1 MTELRVLIDASNC
14 KPEQGGIHTYV
25 TSLAAALARRDDLS
39 VAVATSVPDAF
50 QGAATVIELDP
61 GTRTFERRMIWRE
74 RSLPGM
80 CARQQADVL
89 LVPVPEPPWR
99 AVSCPVITV
108 LHDIGPLLLPQFYG
122 RARWLRYR
130 IGLPHLA
137 SRSSAVVCVSEA
149 TRRGLV
155 GAFPRV
161 AGRVAVIGEA
171 PQKLPA
177 ATSPEQN
184 DLLYVGS
191 LMPHKNVD
199 VILRAIAVLGRPVDF
214 RIVGPVAPSER
225 AQLAER
231 AAQLGISESV
241 RVEGFVSRDRLANLY
256 AGTAAVV
263 LPTLYEGFG
272 LTAVEA
278 LAAGASLIA
287 SDLPVLREA
296 CSRRPTYI
304 ASATDERAWADAI
317 DARLEARST
326 PGSAEALP
334 WARSQT
340 WPSVAAEFGVLF
352 DRVRVPYAVAA

>member
-1 MTELRVLIDASNC
+1 VTELRVLVDASNC
-14 KPEQGGIHTYV
+14 KPGQGGIHTYV
-25 TSLAAALARRDDLS
+25 TSLAAALSHRDDLS
-39 VAVATSVPDAF
+39 VAVATSVPDEF
-50 QGAATVIELDP
+50 QDAETVIELDP
-61 GTRTFERRMIWRE
+61 STRTFERRLIWRE

-80 CARQQADVL
+80 CVSEGADVL

-99 AVSCPVITV
+99 PVSCPVVTV
-108 LHDIGPLLLPQFYG
+108 LHDIGPLLLPEFYG
-122 RARWLRYR
+122 RTRWLRYR

-155 GAFPRV
+155 GAVPRV

-171 PQKLPA
+171 PQELPVS
-177 ATSPEQN
+177 TSPETN

-199 VILRAIAVLGRPVDF
+199 VILRAIAVLGRRVDF
-214 RIVGPVAPSER
+214 RIVGPCTASER
-225 AQLAER
+225 RQLEER

-241 RVEGFVSRDRLANLY
+241 TFEGFVSRDRLANLY

-296 CSRRPTYI
+296 CSGRPTYI
-304 ASATDERAWADAI
+304 ASPTDERAWAGAI
-317 DARLEARST
+317 DARLEAHPAPAST
-326 PGSAEALP
+326 GTPSALRQS
-334 WARSQT
+334 WS
-340 WPSVAAEFGVLF
+340 SVAAEFGQLF
-352 DRVRVPYAVAA
+352 GHVCARDAVAA